1 MKIVATIEVRMTS
14 SRLPGKPMLKVLGKT
29 MIERLVSRL
38 KKVKA
43 IDCIVLATTTNK
55 SDDVL
60 VDLASKINI
69 FSYRGSEQNVMNR
82 VINAA
87 ESVEA
92 DVVVEIT
99 GDCPIIDPE
108 LIEQAISMFKINN
121 VDYLSNGHFRSYP
134 DGMDVQVFTIEAI
147 KKSEKMTNSIL
158 DQEHVTLHIRNNP
171 NIFKHLHIYAP
182 PELYWPELGLT
193 LDEKKDFDLLKVIIE
208 HFEEKNYYFS
218 CLEIIR
224 FLRERP
230 DIVQINS
237 SVVRKGDT

>member
-14 SRLPGKPMLKVLGKT
+14 SRLPGKPMLKVFGKT

-38 KKVKA
+38 KKVEA

-60 VDLASKINI
+60 VDLASKLNI
-69 FSYRGSEQNVMNR
+69 ISYRGSEQNVMNR

-208 HFEEKNYYFS
+208 RFEEKNHYFS

>member
-38 KKVKA
+38 KKVEI

-60 VDLASKINI
+60 VDLASKLNI

-87 ESVEA
+87 DSVKA
-92 DVVVEIT
+92 DVIVEIT

-108 LIEQAISMFKINN
+108 LIEQAVSMFKINN

-134 DGMDVQVFTIEAI
+134 DGMDVQVFKIEAI
-147 KKSEKMTNSIL
+147 KKSEKMTNSPL

-218 CLEIIR
+218 CSEIVKKI
-224 FLRERP
+224 
-230 DIVQINS
+230 S
-237 SVVRKGDT
+237 